1 MEMASRE
8 AYLREIEKGLHDLCQ
23 PVTSLQC
30 QLELGK
36 MAGDREALLE
46 AVEGG
51 LLETRRI
58 FADIERFRQCLQSLT
73 VHEQEPT
80 ASPAEARDGRDSVD

>member
-1 MEMASRE
+1 MEMPSRE

-58 FADIERFRQCLQSLT
+58 FADIERFRQRLHSLS
-73 VHEQEPT
+73 VREQEP
-80 ASPAEARDGRDSVD
+80 AVGPAAAKDGRDSAD